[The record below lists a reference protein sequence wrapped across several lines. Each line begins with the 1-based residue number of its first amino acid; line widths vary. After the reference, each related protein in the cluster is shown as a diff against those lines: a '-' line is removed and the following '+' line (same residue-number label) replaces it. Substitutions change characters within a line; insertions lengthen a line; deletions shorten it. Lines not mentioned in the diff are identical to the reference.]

1 MWLPATAA
9 GGGQNQ
15 VRAGCAQLSRELSVS
30 APPDPSLHG
39 SGVGPRLRRCAGESS
54 STRHPSRIKVMP
66 PICSLSKQHKW
77 KVAAFVML
85 VSVLLITFDSP
96 FRAFFSNLLS
106 SAMPSSGSSD
116 DTTLT
121 QENRNLSSEP
131 SNLSNNKSGQH
142 IEHGTSNLNT
152 SSTNSTSGWSILKDE
167 FTFPASG
174 RPFNNCHASTIVEIE
189 KDNFLV
195 SYFAGSIEGAPDVKI
210 WTQRY
215 SEGFWHPPEVADEE
229 NATAMWN
236 PVLFQ
241 LPSRELLLFYKIGE
255 HPQNWS
261 GAMKR
266 SLNGGVSWSER
277 EQLPPGILGPI
288 KNKAFKLCFLQF
300 IDCFYRPLQPFLLDD
315 GRLLCGS
322 SVESWESWGAW
333 LEVTEDAGR
342 TWKKYGPIF
351 VKGQNLGVIQPVPYQ
366 TTNGTIR
373 MLLRSHHTIGRVCMA
388 DSNDGGMSWSYARP
402 TELPNPNSGIDGVKM
417 KDGRVALVYNSAP
430 NGTLSRGTL
439 KVAVSSDDGISWG
452 EVLTLEDTKGWE
464 FSYPAVIQTMDELV
478 HVTYTYNRTQIKV
491 TCGSSA
497 QLSSEDYEIAA
508 GDFET
513 SQVSIRF
520 CSVVVPESGG
530 DQAAQAEAVRGTGR
544 GKSRV
549 TSSSS
554 SGRRRKLTYGFH
566 LVEGRMLHGM
576 EDVHVAEFRQLE
588 DGNEVGL
595 FAVFDGHSGADV
607 ATYLREHLFDN
618 ILNEPDFW
626 TDTMEA
632 IRRAYHRTDRKVLK
646 KKASGDAGEDEEEG
660 DGKRRLRGGS
670 TAVTVILINGETLV
684 VANVGDSR
692 AVLCAAGGKARQL
705 SVDHEPL
712 RERSA
717 IESRGGF
724 VTEIHGDVPRVDA
737 SLAMARAFGDRSLK
751 EHISSDPDAAI
762 EDVGDGAELVVLASD
777 GLWKVMSNQE
787 AVDEVRETR
796 DARKAAVR
804 LVDEA
809 VRRGSKDDISCVV
822 VRLH

>member
-1 MWLPATAA
+1 MMWLPATAA

-39 SGVGPRLRRCAGESS
+39 SGVGPRLR
-54 STRHPSRIKVMP
+54 
-66 PICSLSKQHKW
+66 
-77 KVAAFVML
+77 
-85 VSVLLITFDSP
+85 
-96 FRAFFSNLLS
+96 RAFFSNLLS

-266 SLNGGVSWSER
+266 SLNGGVSWSEK

-322 SVESWESWGAW
+322 SVESWESWGGW

-439 KVAVSSDDGISWG
+439 KVAVSSDDGITWG

-520 CSVVVPESGG
+520 CSVVVPESSG

-544 GKSRV
+544 GKSRAAA
-549 TSSSS
+549 S
-554 SGRRRKLTYGFH
+554 SGRRKLTYGFH

-576 EDVHVAEFRQLE
+576 EDVHVAEFRQLD

-646 KKASGDAGEDEEEG
+646 KAASGGAGGEDQEG
-660 DGKRRLRGGS
+660 DGNGRRRPRGGS

-692 AVLCAAGGKARQL
+692 AVLCDAGGKARQL

-712 RERSA
+712 RERGA

-751 EHISSDPDAAI
+751 EHISSDPDVAI